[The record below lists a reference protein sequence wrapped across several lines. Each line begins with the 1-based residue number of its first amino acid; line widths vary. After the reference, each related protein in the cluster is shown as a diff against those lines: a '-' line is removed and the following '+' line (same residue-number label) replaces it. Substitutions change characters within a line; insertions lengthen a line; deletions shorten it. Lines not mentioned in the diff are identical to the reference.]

1 MNQRSKIRQCALHY
15 IYAKTQGGQTVFA
28 EDLFWDIALE
38 KEREHYHR
46 SFAKMLAHTAR
57 NSQDSFRL
65 LEERL
70 NALIDATA
78 EDMTTSSLRDELSR
92 FLTQS
97 SKLEASI
104 IALGHALV
112 DKRREDCE
120 PLVALS
126 SELIATADVLKHL
139 GPDLSFML
147 ADYPTYARYAEGV
160 KAIIKRRL
168 VIGER
173 IVAMRDVDLLP
184 ADGEYKA
191 LIKASKDLASIRPA
205 AEELAQN
212 VLSQQER
219 WEEIIEPLLK
229 NYSMQRLD
237 LLDKC
242 ILFLMLYELKMLEL
256 PLPVVVSEA
265 NALANAYSG
274 SKSATFI
281 HGVLAAAHKTEPTS

>member
-15 IYAKTQGGQTVFA
+15 IYAKLQGGASDFSS
-28 EDLFWDIALE
+28 DLFWDISLE
-38 KEREHYHR
+38 KDRDHFRR
-46 SFAKMLAHTAR
+46 SLAKMLVHTAR

-70 NALIDATA
+70 TALIEATA
-78 EDMTTSSLRDELSR
+78 EDMSTSSLRDELGR

-97 SKLEASI
+97 SKLESTI

-112 DKRREDCE
+112 DKRRDDSEH
-120 PLVALS
+120 LVDIS
-126 SELIATADVLKHL
+126 NELITTADVLKQL
-139 GPDLSFML
+139 GPDLSFSL

-168 VIGER
+168 SISDR
-173 IVAMRDVDLLP
+173 IVALRDVDLLP
-184 ADGEYKA
+184 AEGEYKSLVSA
-191 LIKASKDLASIRPA
+191 NKELASIRPA
-205 AEELAQN
+205 AEELAKN
-212 VLSQQER
+212 VLAQQER
-219 WEEIIEPLLK
+219 WEEILEPLLQ
-229 NYSMQRLD
+229 NYSMERLD
-237 LLDKC
+237 MLDKC

-281 HGVLAAAHKTEPTS
+281 HGVLAAAHKTETSC

>member
-15 IYAKTQGGQTVFA
+15 IYAKAQGGPSDFS
-28 EDLFWDIALE
+28 EDLFWDISLE
-38 KEREHYHR
+38 KERDHYRR

-70 NALIDATA
+70 TALIEATA
-78 EDMTTSSLRDELSR
+78 EDMTTASLRDELSR

-97 SKLEASI
+97 SKLENTI
-104 IALGHALV
+104 IALGHSLV
-112 DKRREDCE
+112 DKRREDSE
-120 PLVALS
+120 PLMELGQ
-126 SELIATADVLKHL
+126 ELIATADILKQL

-168 VIGER
+168 IISER
-173 IVAMRDVDLLP
+173 IVALRDVDLLP
-184 ADGEYKA
+184 ADGEYKSLVNA
-191 LIKASKDLASIRPA
+191 KKELEVIRPA
-205 AEELAQN
+205 AEELAKN
-212 VLSQQER
+212 VLVQQER

-229 NYSMQRLD
+229 NYSMERLD
-237 LLDKC
+237 MLDKC

-281 HGVLAAAHKTEPTS
+281 HGVLAAANKSEPSC